1 MRILYCGDV
10 VGRPGRKVIAEKLP
24 ELRKALNLDFIIV
37 NGENAAHGFGLTPK
51 IYQEI
56 KNAGADAVTLGNHT
70 FDKKE
75 IIPFLQEKNDIV
87 RPANYPEGTPGEG
100 AKIFTIADGRKIA
113 VMQVLGTL
121 YMHAVLNPFETLNG
135 LLAQY
140 RIGDNVQAVFV
151 DIHCEA
157 TSEKVATGFYCD
169 GRASLVA
176 GTHTHIPTA
185 DAQILPNGTGFIT
198 DVGMCGTYRSVIG
211 MTPETALS
219 RFLPDKKSSPLQ
231 PANDKATLC
240 AVFCETDDATGKAV
254 KIFPVRAGGYLEE
267 SFKVC

>member
-1 MRILYCGDV
+1 MKILYCGDV
-10 VGRPGRKVIAEKLP
+10 VGRPGRKIIAEKLP
-24 ELRKALNLDFIIV
+24 ELRKALNLDFVIV
-37 NGENAAHGFGLTPK
+37 NAENAAHGFGLTPK

-56 KNAGADAVTLGNHT
+56 KSAGADAVTLGNHT

-75 IIPFLQEKNDIV
+75 IIPFLQEENDLV
-87 RPANYPEGTPGEG
+87 RPANYPEGTPGKG
-100 AKIFTIADGRKIA
+100 AKVFTLADGRKIA
-113 VMQVLGTL
+113 VLQVLGTL
-121 YMHAVLNPFETLNG
+121 YMHAVLHPFETLDT

-140 RIGDNVQAVFV
+140 RLQENVQFVFV

-185 DAQILPNGTGFIT
+185 DAQILPKGTGFIT

-211 MTPETALS
+211 MTPETALG
-219 RFLPDKKSSPLQ
+219 RFFPDRKSMPLQ
-231 PANDKATLC
+231 PANDSATLC
-240 AVFCETDDATGKAV
+240 AVFCETDDKTGKAV
-254 KIFPVRAGGYLEE
+254 KIFPVRVGGYLEE